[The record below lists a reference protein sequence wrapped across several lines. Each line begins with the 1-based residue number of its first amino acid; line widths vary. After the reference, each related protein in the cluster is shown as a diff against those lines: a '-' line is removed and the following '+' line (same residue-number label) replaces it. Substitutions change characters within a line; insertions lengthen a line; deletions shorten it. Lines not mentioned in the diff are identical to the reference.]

1 MCVLAIICRETQV
14 WIFKQLILTFSI
26 RDSNHECV
34 QISSSKSK
42 LETSKRSLN
51 SLSQLF
57 FFFFFLETIDL
68 NNWINNK
75 SRETNAEQKEF
86 RKDNLIFQL
95 SLAYKWKQKN
105 YADYICSL
113 SILINTR
120 CYNIPKPCHIDL
132 YTCSNSLSH
141 MYTHNSPHKNLADI
155 LKFPK

>member
-14 WIFKQLILTFSI
+14 CIFKQLLTFSI

-34 QISSSKSK
+34 QINSSKSK
-42 LETSKRSLN
+42 LKTSKRSLN
-51 SLSQLF
+51 SLSQV
-57 FFFFFLETIDL
+57 FFLETIDL
-68 NNWINNK
+68 KNWIHNK

-113 SILINTR
+113 SILINIR

-132 YTCSNSLSH
+132 YTCSNSLSY
-141 MYTHNSPHKNLADI
+141 MYTHNSPQKNLADI